1 MAAAVEFAT
10 PDDVITMAAV
20 MGEREGGSGS
30 WWLATTA
37 SISYSLT
44 LTLYA
49 IPLRMPD
56 SFSLQET
63 KVIWL

>member
-10 PDDVITMAAV
+10 PGDVITMAA
-20 MGEREGGSGS
+20 MIGEEGGRGS

-37 SISYSLT
+37 SVSYSLT

-63 KVIWL
+63 NVIWL

>member
-1 MAAAVEFAT
+1 MAAAAVEFAT
-10 PDDVITMAAV
+10 PDDVIIMAALI
-20 MGEREGGSGS
+20 GGGGK

-37 SISYSLT
+37 SSSYPPS

-63 KVIWL
+63 NVIWF